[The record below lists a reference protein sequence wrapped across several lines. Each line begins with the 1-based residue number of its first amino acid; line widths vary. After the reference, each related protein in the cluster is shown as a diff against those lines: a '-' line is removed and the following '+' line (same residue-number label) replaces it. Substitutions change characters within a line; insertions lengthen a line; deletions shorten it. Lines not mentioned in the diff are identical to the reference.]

1 MTKFL
6 KSNAVKGNFKKKFDL
21 QNFAF
26 YNFSEDLGIW
36 QLEED
41 WPTLQLLRYRMESLQ
56 KQNLN
61 I

>member
-6 KSNAVKGNFKKKFDL
+6 KSNAVKGIFKKKLDL

-26 YNFSEDLGIW
+26 YNFSEDLGFW

-41 WPTLQLLRYRMESLQ
+41 
-56 KQNLN
+56 
-61 I
+61 